1 MSRRGAILQ
10 DYGGTFPEQSTQA
23 QRDAANYYQRDKEQA
38 KELDFKNKQ
47 AKQKQQGDSIDY
59 IDKLKNEK
67 TGVNDIDIE
76 NDKQLLAAKEKMVQ
90 MQQKGA
96 PLSEIQI
103 FAMREL
109 PKINNAYTLGKN
121 YKEQVAKGMTDL
133 EKKYGNG
140 VDLNAVQ
147 SKAYQLMSDDIFDK
161 DDKGNIIGYKD
172 PNLIPKNQ
180 DYIAKIENDS
190 KSLGTVFKPSGAFE
204 AGVQKTDL
212 IPIKDKFT
220 KTDKYGNKTKY
231 NYTGFGTIYD
241 EPILNEQGE
250 QTGWDVKGEA
260 VPLGKNPDGTVII
273 ERVMPKE
280 QFEIATGSA
289 AAKKDFD
296 IKFHNYL
303 NESGTNPDALD
314 ARAKDIL
321 ERKFAYELFKKTN
334 IHGSSF
340 LSEEEIKAAP
350 VKNVT
355 NIKVNT
361 GKPEAP
367 SIDVYTTIEAKAKDH
382 LDTNKYE
389 PVTIGGKNIMG
400 VLQANLLD
408 DNEQDV
414 VLKKANLANPGMNLG
429 IDDIY
434 VKQFPDGLWVV
445 RAEDNTPLTKLT
457 KTGTNT
463 LANQPYGQ
471 KSKQKAIDEGDKEKK
486 TEKTSSS
493 APKKEIKRSDIAA
506 KAANAGYSV
515 KEYETL
521 LKQKG
526 VTIKD

>member
-1 MSRRGAILQ
+1 MARRGAILQ
-10 DYGGTFPEQSTQA
+10 DYGNIQNPPSDNSLTIENNRLAESRRQHDDEMR
-23 QRDAANYYQRDKEQA
+23 QRRD
-38 KELDFKNKQ
+38 LT
-47 AKQKQQGDSIDY
+47 KQKQAGDSTKFITE
-59 IDKLKNEK
+59 LKNEK
-67 TGVNDIDIE
+67 TGINDIDIE
-76 NDKQLLAAKEKMVQ
+76 NDKQLLAAQNRMIE

-103 FAMREL
+103 YAMREL

-121 YKEQVAKGMTDL
+121 YKEQVTKGMTDL

-147 SKAYQLMSDDIFDK
+147 SEAYKKMADDIFDR

-172 PNLIPKNQ
+172 PNLIPKNK
-180 DYIAKIENDS
+180 DYIAEIENDS
-190 KSLGTVFKPSGAFE
+190 KSLGTIFKPSGAFE
-204 AGVQKTDL
+204 TGVQKTDL

-250 QTGWDVKGEA
+250 QTGWDVKGEV
-260 VPLGKNPDGTVII
+260 VPLGKNPDGTVIL

-303 NESGTNPDALD
+303 NESGTNPDQLD

-321 ERKFAYELFKKTN
+321 ERKFAYDLFKKTN

-340 LSEEEIKAAP
+340 LSEEEVKAAP
-350 VKNVT
+350 IKNIT
-355 NIKVNT
+355 NINNRTGSEVNVNDLYGKIDAISTEKRDNGIDYTAINNLPLDAQTVVLDFANKGKQDDEILDRSEIFVKKETNGDVNIYKVAGIKKDGTQDIRFEDAFRIGTLPKVGTNLKVQANT
-361 GKPEAP
+361 K
-367 SIDVYTTIEAKAKDH
+367 AKA
-382 LDTNKYE
+382 E
-389 PVTIGGKNIMG
+389 V
-400 VLQANLLD
+400 
-408 DNEQDV
+408 
-414 VLKKANLANPGMNLG
+414 
-429 IDDIY
+429 
-434 VKQFPDGLWVV
+434 VKQG
-445 RAEDNTPLTKLT
+445 E
-457 KTGTNT
+457 
-463 LANQPYGQ
+463 AN
-471 KSKQKAIDEGDKEKK
+471 
-486 TEKTSSS
+486 KTSK
-493 APKKEIKRSDIAA
+493 PIKKEINRSDIPA
-506 KAANAGYSV
+506 KASAAGYSV
-515 KEYETL
+515 KEYEAL